1 MIIHCPHC
9 SKGNRVP
16 VEKLN
21 QTPVCGSCKQELLS
35 LPINATA
42 ANFSEVVTQST
53 MPVIVDFWAPW
64 CGPCKM
70 FGSTFQ
76 SSAISHANQVLFV
89 KVNTEAEQLLGSQWN
104 IRSIP
109 TLAGFSLTLYGKI
122 STYSSKPCSFGS
134 SLTCRAT
141 IWRARRSA

>member
-9 SKGNRVP
+9 NKGNRVP
-16 VEKLN
+16 AEKLN
-21 QTPVCGSCKQELLS
+21 QTPVCGACQQELLS
-35 LPINATA
+35 LPVNATA
-42 ANFSEVVTQST
+42 ANFSELVTQSV

-70 FGSTFQ
+70 FGPIFQ
-76 SSAISHANQVLFV
+76 ASAIAHANQVLFV

-109 TLAGFSLTLYGKI
+109 TLAGFKGGKEVHRVSGALPPAELEQFVQQLTI
-122 STYSSKPCSFGS
+122 
-134 SLTCRAT
+134 
-141 IWRARRSA
+141 

>member
-9 SKGNRVP
+9 GKGNRVP
-16 VEKLN
+16 AEKLSK
-21 QTPVCGSCKQELLS
+21 TPICGVCKQELLS
-35 LPINATA
+35 LPLNATA
-42 ANFSEVVTQST
+42 ANFSELVTQLN

-70 FGSTFQ
+70 FGPTFQ

-109 TLAGFSLTLYGKI
+109 TLAGFKGGKEVHRI
-122 STYSSKPCSFGS
+122 SGALPPAQLEQFVQQLLIS
-134 SLTCRAT
+134 
-141 IWRARRSA
+141 

>member
-16 VEKLN
+16 AERLN
-21 QTPVCGSCKQELLS
+21 QTPVCGACKQELLS
-35 LPINATA
+35 LPINATV
-42 ANFSEVVTQST
+42 ANFSELTTQSVI
-53 MPVIVDFWAPW
+53 PVIVDFWAPW

-70 FGSTFQ
+70 FGPTFQ
-76 SSAISHANQVLFV
+76 KSATAHANRVLFV

-109 TLAGFSLTLYGKI
+109 TLAGFKNGKEVHRV
-122 STYSSKPCSFGS
+122 SGALPPAQLEQFVEQ
-134 SLTCRAT
+134 LLA
-141 IWRARRSA
+141 

>member
-16 VEKLN
+16 AEKL
-21 QTPVCGSCKQELLS
+21 TLKPICGACKQELLS

-42 ANFSEVVTQST
+42 ANFSELVTQVT
-53 MPVIVDFWAPW
+53 MPLIVDFWAPW

-70 FGSTFQ
+70 FGPTFQ

-109 TLAGFSLTLYGKI
+109 TLAGFKGGKEV
-122 STYSSKPCSFGS
+122 
-134 SLTCRAT
+134 
-141 IWRARRSA
+141 RRVSGALPPAQLEQFVQQLLAI

>member
-16 VEKLN
+16 AEKLN
-21 QTPVCGSCKQELLS
+21 QTPICGACKQELLS

-42 ANFSEVVTQST
+42 ANFSELVTQSV
-53 MPVIVDFWAPW
+53 MPVLVDFWAPW

-70 FGSTFQ
+70 FGPTFEV
-76 SSAISHANQVLFV
+76 SAIAHANKALFV

-109 TLAGFSLTLYGKI
+109 TLAGFKNGKEVHRI
-122 STYSSKPCSFGS
+122 SGALPPAQLEQFVQQ
-134 SLTCRAT
+134 LLA
-141 IWRARRSA
+141 

>member
-9 SKGNRVP
+9 NKGNRVP
-16 VEKLN
+16 PEKLN
-21 QTPVCGSCKQELLS
+21 QTPVCGACKQELLS

-42 ANFSEVVTQST
+42 ANFSELVSQST
-53 MPVIVDFWAPW
+53 MPVLVDFWAPW

-70 FGSTFQ
+70 FGPTFQ
-76 SSAISHANQVLFV
+76 ASAINHANQVIFL

-109 TLAGFSLTLYGKI
+109 TLAGFKDGKEVHRISGALPPAQLEQFVRQLLT
-122 STYSSKPCSFGS
+122 
-134 SLTCRAT
+134 
-141 IWRARRSA
+141 

>member
-9 SKGNRVP
+9 NKGNRVP
-16 VEKLN
+16 AEKLN
-21 QTPVCGSCKQELLS
+21 QTPICGACQQELLS

-42 ANFSEVVTQST
+42 ANFSELVTQST
-53 MPVIVDFWAPW
+53 MPIVVDFWAPW

-70 FGSTFQ
+70 FGPTFQ
-76 SSAISHANQVLFV
+76 ASASAHANQVLFV

-109 TLAGFSLTLYGKI
+109 TLAGFKGGKEVHRVSGALPPAQLEQFVKQLTI
-122 STYSSKPCSFGS
+122 
-134 SLTCRAT
+134 
-141 IWRARRSA
+141 

>member
-1 MIIHCPHC
+1 MIINCPHC

-16 VEKLN
+16 AEKLT
-21 QTPVCGSCKQELLS
+21 QTPICGACKQELLS

-42 ANFSEVVTQST
+42 ANFSELVTQLT

-70 FGSTFQ
+70 FGPTFQ
-76 SSAISHANQVLFV
+76 SSAISYANQVVFV

-109 TLAGFSLTLYGKI
+109 TLAGFKGGKEVHRI
-122 STYSSKPCSFGS
+122 SGALPPAQLEQFVQQLLAS
-134 SLTCRAT
+134 
-141 IWRARRSA
+141 

>member
-9 SKGNRVP
+9 NKGNRVP
-16 VEKLN
+16 AEKLN
-21 QTPVCGSCKQELLS
+21 QTPICGACKHELLS

-42 ANFSEVVTQST
+42 ANFSELVNQST

-70 FGSTFQ
+70 FGPTFETN
-76 SSAISHANQVLFV
+76 AIAHANQVLFV
-89 KVNTEAEQLLGSQWN
+89 KVNTEAEQLLGSRWN

-109 TLAGFSLTLYGKI
+109 TLAGFKNGKEVHRI
-122 STYSSKPCSFGS
+122 SGALPPEQLEQFVQQLLAS
-134 SLTCRAT
+134 
-141 IWRARRSA
+141 